1 MSATVISAI
10 AIILIVTLLLVVAL
24 LAVKNAVTPKGS
36 IKIDINNGKKVL
48 EVNPGNSLMTT
59 LANEKIFLPSACG
72 GKANC
77 GQCKVQVFE
86 GGGEILPTETGF
98 FNRKQIKEGWRLGC
112 QVKVKNDLKI
122 QVAESALSV
131 KKLECEVISNKN
143 VATFIKEFVVKLPE
157 GEHLEF
163 KSGEY
168 IQIDIPAYHLSF
180 KDIEVE
186 PEYRKDWDKY
196 GFFNLEGN
204 NPEPTVRA
212 YSMASYPGEKGII
225 KLNVRIATPPFD
237 RSVPK
242 EQGPKLLPVN
252 PGVGSTY
259 VFTRKPGDKVMI
271 SGPYGEFLLPEN
283 DPDNI
288 EYIFVGGG
296 AGMAPLRS
304 HIMQLFKT
312 LKTGRKVSFFYGARA
327 LVEAF
332 YLEDFA
338 ELEKE
343 FPNFKFH
350 LALDRPD
357 PAADAAG
364 VKYTPGFVHLHVR
377 SSDDGGFREQS
388 ARFSRSSHGEHPLR
402 QLRRLIPPRTY
413 FKERRSSRPSFL
425 FYILNL

>member
-1 MSATVISAI
+1 MVLMVIVILVLVAI
-10 AIILIVTLLLVVAL
+10 LLTIKTAI
-24 LAVKNAVTPKGS
+24 TPKGT
-36 IKIDINNGKKVL
+36 IKIDINNGKKDLNVT
-48 EVNPGNSLMTT
+48 PGGTLMGT
-59 LANEKIFLPSACG
+59 LADNQIFLPSACG

-77 GQCKVQVFE
+77 GQCKVQVIS

-98 FNRKQIKEGWRLGC
+98 FNRKQIKDGWRLGC
-112 QVKVKNDLKI
+112 QVKVKEDMKI

-143 VATFIKEFVVKLPE
+143 VATFIKEFTVKLPE
-157 GEHLEF
+157 GENLEF

-168 IQIDIPAYHLSF
+168 IQIDIPAYHLYF
-180 KDIEVE
+180 KDIDVE
-186 PEYRKDWDKY
+186 PEYRKDWEKY
-196 GFFNLEGN
+196 GFFNLESI
-204 NPEPTVRA
+204 NPTPTIRA

-237 RSVPK
+237 RSVPR

-252 PGVGSTY
+252 PGIASSY
-259 VFTRKPGDKVMI
+259 VFTRKPGDKVTI
-271 SGPYGEFLLPEN
+271 SGPYGEFLLPTN
-283 DPDNI
+283 DPDDI

-304 HIMQLFKT
+304 HIMELFRTQKT
-312 LKTGRKVSFFYGARA
+312 KRKVSFFYGARA

-338 ELEKE
+338 EIEKE
-343 FPNFKFH
+343 FPNFKFY

-364 VKYTPGFVHLHVR
+364 VPYTAGFVHNVMYETYIKNHESPEDIKYFMCGPPMMVGAVNKLLDSLGVPPENILY
-377 SSDDGGFREQS
+377 DNFGG
-388 ARFSRSSHGEHPLR
+388 
-402 QLRRLIPPRTY
+402 
-413 FKERRSSRPSFL
+413 
-425 FYILNL
+425 

>member
-1 MSATVISAI
+1 MSSTIFAAVIAL
-10 AIILIVTLLLVVAL
+10 LIVTVILVVLLLVVKDAI
-24 LAVKNAVTPKGS
+24 TPKGK
-36 IKIDINNGKKVL
+36 IKIDINDGKKTV
-48 EVNPGNSLMTT
+48 EVTPGNSLMAS
-59 LANEKIFLPSACG
+59 LAEQKIFLPSACG

-77 GQCKVQVFE
+77 GQCKVQVLE
-86 GGGEILPTETGF
+86 GGGEILPTEVGF
-98 FNRKQIKEGWRLGC
+98 FNRKQIKNGWRLGC
-112 QVKVKNDLKI
+112 QVKVKENLKI
-122 QVAESALSV
+122 QMDESALSV
-131 KKLECEVISNKN
+131 KKLECEVISNHN
-143 VATFIKEFVVKLPE
+143 VATFIKEFTVKLPE
-157 GEHLEF
+157 GEHIEF
-163 KSGEY
+163 KSGQY
-168 IQIDIPAYHLSF
+168 IQIDIPAYHLYF

-186 PEYRKDWDKY
+186 PEYRKDWERF
-196 GFFNLEGN
+196 GFFNLESI
-204 NPEPTVRA
+204 NPTATIRA

-252 PGVGSTY
+252 PGIASSY
-259 VFTRKPGDKVMI
+259 VFTRKPGDKVTI
-271 SGPYGEFLLPEN
+271 SGPYGEFLLPKN
-283 DPDNI
+283 DPDNV

-338 ELEKE
+338 EIEKE
-343 FPNFKFH
+343 FPNFKFY

-364 VKYTPGFVHLHVR
+364 VKYTAGFVHNVMYETYLKDHETPEDIKYFMCGPPMMVA
-377 SSDDGGFREQS
+377 SVNKLLDSLGVPPENVLYDNFGG
-388 ARFSRSSHGEHPLR
+388 
-402 QLRRLIPPRTY
+402 
-413 FKERRSSRPSFL
+413 
-425 FYILNL
+425 

>member
-1 MSATVISAI
+1 MSSTIFAAVIAL
-10 AIILIVTLLLVVAL
+10 LIVTVILVVLLLVVKDAI
-24 LAVKNAVTPKGS
+24 TPKGK
-36 IKIDINNGKKVL
+36 IKIDINDGKKTV
-48 EVNPGNSLMTT
+48 EVTPGNSLMTS
-59 LANEKIFLPSACG
+59 LAEQKIFLPSACG

-77 GQCKVQVFE
+77 GQCKVQVLE
-86 GGGEILPTETGF
+86 GGGEILPTEVGF
-98 FNRKQIKEGWRLGC
+98 FNRKQIKDGWRLGC
-112 QVKVKNDLKI
+112 QVKVKENLKI
-122 QVAESALSV
+122 QMDESALSV
-131 KKLECEVISNKN
+131 KKLECEVISNHN
-143 VATFIKEFVVKLPE
+143 VATFIKEFTVKLPE
-157 GEHLEF
+157 GEHIEF
-163 KSGEY
+163 KSGQY
-168 IQIDIPAYHLSF
+168 IQIDIPAYHLYF

-186 PEYRKDWDKY
+186 PEYRKDWDRF
-196 GFFNLEGN
+196 GFFNLESV
-204 NPEPTVRA
+204 NPTATIRA

-252 PGVGSTY
+252 PGIASSY
-259 VFTRKPGDKVMI
+259 VFTRKPGDKVTI
-271 SGPYGEFLLPEN
+271 SGPYGEFLLPKN
-283 DPDNI
+283 DPDNV

-338 ELEKE
+338 EIEKE
-343 FPNFKFH
+343 FPNFKFY

-364 VKYTPGFVHLHVR
+364 VKYTAGFVHNVMYETYLKDHETPEDIKYFMCGPPMMVA
-377 SSDDGGFREQS
+377 SVNKLLDSLGVPPENVLYDNFGG
-388 ARFSRSSHGEHPLR
+388 
-402 QLRRLIPPRTY
+402 
-413 FKERRSSRPSFL
+413 
-425 FYILNL
+425 

>member
-1 MSATVISAI
+1 MSSTIFAAVIAL
-10 AIILIVTLLLVVAL
+10 LIVTVILVVLLLVVKDAI
-24 LAVKNAVTPKGS
+24 TPKGK
-36 IKIDINNGKKVL
+36 IKIDINNGKKTV
-48 EVNPGNSLMTT
+48 EVTPGNSLMAS
-59 LANEKIFLPSACG
+59 LAEQKIFLPSACG

-77 GQCKVQVFE
+77 GQCKVQVLE
-86 GGGEILPTETGF
+86 GGGEILPTEVGF
-98 FNRKQIKEGWRLGC
+98 FNRKQIKNGWRLGC
-112 QVKVKNDLKI
+112 QVKVKENLKI
-122 QVAESALSV
+122 QMDESALSV
-131 KKLECEVISNKN
+131 KKLECEVISNHN
-143 VATFIKEFVVKLPE
+143 VATFIKEFTVKLPE
-157 GEHLEF
+157 GEHIEF
-163 KSGEY
+163 KSGQY
-168 IQIDIPAYHLSF
+168 IQIDIPAYHLYF

-186 PEYRKDWDKY
+186 PEYRKDWERF
-196 GFFNLEGN
+196 GFFNLESV
-204 NPEPTVRA
+204 NPTATIRA

-252 PGVGSTY
+252 PGIASSY
-259 VFTRKPGDKVMI
+259 VFTRKPGDKVTI
-271 SGPYGEFLLPEN
+271 SGPYGEFLLPKN
-283 DPDNI
+283 DPDNV

-338 ELEKE
+338 EIEKE
-343 FPNFKFH
+343 FPNFKFY

-364 VKYTPGFVHLHVR
+364 VKYTAGFVHNVMYETYLKDHETPEDIKYFMCGPPMMVA
-377 SSDDGGFREQS
+377 SVNKLLDSLGVPPENVLYDNFGG
-388 ARFSRSSHGEHPLR
+388 
-402 QLRRLIPPRTY
+402 
-413 FKERRSSRPSFL
+413 
-425 FYILNL
+425 

>member
-1 MSATVISAI
+1 MSSTIFAAVIALLIATVI
-10 AIILIVTLLLVVAL
+10 LVVLLLVVKDAI
-24 LAVKNAVTPKGS
+24 TPKGK
-36 IKIDINNGKKVL
+36 IKIDINDGKKTV
-48 EVNPGNSLMTT
+48 EVTPGNSLMAS
-59 LANEKIFLPSACG
+59 LAEQKIFLPSACG

-77 GQCKVQVFE
+77 GQCKVQVLE
-86 GGGEILPTETGF
+86 GGGEILPTEVGF
-98 FNRKQIKEGWRLGC
+98 FNRKQIKDGWRLGC
-112 QVKVKNDLKI
+112 QVKVKENLKI
-122 QVAESALSV
+122 QMDESALSV
-131 KKLECEVISNKN
+131 KKLECEVISNHN
-143 VATFIKEFVVKLPE
+143 VATFIKEFTVNLPE
-157 GEHLEF
+157 GEHIEF
-163 KSGEY
+163 KSGQY
-168 IQIDIPAYHLSF
+168 IQIDIPAYHLYF

-186 PEYRKDWDKY
+186 PEYRKDWERF
-196 GFFNLEGN
+196 GFFNLESV
-204 NPEPTVRA
+204 NPTATIRA

-252 PGVGSTY
+252 PGIASSY
-259 VFTRKPGDKVMI
+259 VFTRKPGDKVTI
-271 SGPYGEFLLPEN
+271 SGPYGEFLLPKN
-283 DPDNI
+283 DPDNV

-338 ELEKE
+338 EIEKE
-343 FPNFKFH
+343 FPNFKFY

-364 VKYTPGFVHLHVR
+364 VKYTAGFVHNVMYETYLKDHETPEDIKYFMCGPPMMVA
-377 SSDDGGFREQS
+377 SVNKLLDSLGVPPENVLYDNFGG
-388 ARFSRSSHGEHPLR
+388 
-402 QLRRLIPPRTY
+402 
-413 FKERRSSRPSFL
+413 
-425 FYILNL
+425 

>member
-1 MSATVISAI
+1 MVLMVIVILVLVAI
-10 AIILIVTLLLVVAL
+10 LLVIKA
-24 LAVKNAVTPKGS
+24 AITPKGTV
-36 IKIDINNGKKVL
+36 KIDINDGKKVL
-48 EVNPGNSLMTT
+48 DVQPGGNLMGT
-59 LANEKIFLPSACG
+59 LAEQKIFLPSACG

-77 GQCKVQVFE
+77 GQCKVQVLE
-86 GGGEILPTETGF
+86 GGGEILPTEVGF

-112 QVKVKNDLKI
+112 QVKVKDNLKL
-122 QVAESALSV
+122 QMDESALSI
-131 KKLECEVISNKN
+131 KKLECEVISNHN
-143 VATFIKEFVVKLPE
+143 VATFIKEFTVKLPE
-157 GEHLEF
+157 GEHIEF
-163 KSGEY
+163 KSGQY
-168 IQIDIPAYHLSF
+168 IQIDIPKYELDF

-186 PEYRKDWDKY
+186 PEYRADWEKY
-196 GFFNLEGN
+196 GFFNLHSS
-204 NPEPTVRA
+204 NPTDTIRA

-237 RSVPK
+237 RSVPR

-252 PGVGSTY
+252 PGIASSY

-271 SGPYGEFLLPEN
+271 SGPFGDFLLPKN
-283 DPDNI
+283 DPDTQ

-312 LKTGRKVSFFYGARA
+312 LKTGRPVHFFYGARA

-338 ELEKE
+338 EIEKE
-343 FPNFKFH
+343 FPNFHFH

-364 VKYTPGFVHLHVR
+364 VKYVAGFVHNVMFETYLKQHDAPEDIKYFMCGPPMMTRCVL
-377 SSDDGGFREQS
+377 DLLDNLGVAPENILFDNFGG
-388 ARFSRSSHGEHPLR
+388 
-402 QLRRLIPPRTY
+402 
-413 FKERRSSRPSFL
+413 
-425 FYILNL
+425 

>member
-1 MSATVISAI
+1 MSNTLISAI
-10 AIILIVTLLLVVAL
+10 ALMVVVILILVAILLI
-24 LAVKNAVTPKGS
+24 VKTAITPKGT
-36 IKIDINNGKKVL
+36 IKIDINGGKKTLDVT
-48 EVNPGNSLMTT
+48 PGGNLMGT
-59 LANEKIFLPSACG
+59 LANNQIFLPSACG

-86 GGGEILPTETGF
+86 GGGEILPIETGF

-112 QVKVKNDLKI
+112 QVKVKDNLKI

-143 VATFIKEFVVKLPE
+143 VATFIKEFTVKLPE
-157 GEHLEF
+157 GENLEF

-168 IQIDIPAYHLSF
+168 IQIDIPAYHLYF
-180 KDIEVE
+180 KDIDVE
-186 PEYRKDWDKY
+186 PEYRKDWEKF
-196 GFFNLEGN
+196 GFFNLESV
-204 NPEPTVRA
+204 NPTPTIRA

-237 RSVPK
+237 RSVPR

-252 PGVGSTY
+252 PGIASSY
-259 VFTRKPGDKVMI
+259 VFTRKPGDKVTI
-271 SGPYGEFLLPEN
+271 SGPYGEFLLPKN
-283 DPDNI
+283 DPDDV

-304 HIMQLFKT
+304 HIMELFKT
-312 LKTGRKVSFFYGARA
+312 LKTNRTVHFFYGARA

-338 ELEKE
+338 EIEKE

-357 PAADAAG
+357 PAADEAG
-364 VKYTPGFVHLHVR
+364 VSYTAGFVHNVMYETYLKDHEAPEDIKYFMCGPPMMVGAVNKLLD
-377 SSDDGGFREQS
+377 SLGVPPENVLYDNFGG
-388 ARFSRSSHGEHPLR
+388 
-402 QLRRLIPPRTY
+402 
-413 FKERRSSRPSFL
+413 
-425 FYILNL
+425 

>member
-1 MSATVISAI
+1 MTPTILASIAVIV
-10 AIILIVTLLLVVAL
+10 IVTLLLTVL
-24 LAVKNAVTPKGS
+24 LLFVKAKITPKGTVQ
-36 IKIDINNGKKVL
+36 IDINNGKKTL
-48 EVNPGNSLMTT
+48 AVNPGDSLMNT
-59 LANEKIFLPSACG
+59 LAGQKIFLPSACG

-77 GQCKVQVFE
+77 GQCKVQVLE

-112 QVKVKNDLKI
+112 QVKVKDNLKI

-131 KKLECEVISNKN
+131 KKLECEVISNEN
-143 VATFIKEFVVKLPE
+143 VATFIKEFTVKLPE
-157 GEHLEF
+157 GEELEF

-168 IQIDIPAYHLSF
+168 IQIDIPAYEADFSDMGVA
-180 KDIEVE
+180 DI
-186 PEYRKDWDKY
+186 YKGDWDKY
-196 GFFNLEGN
+196 GITPLKFKNTV
-204 NPEPTVRA
+204 PTIRA

-237 RSVPK
+237 RTQPK
-242 EQGPKLLPVN
+242 GVFKFV
-252 PGVGSTY
+252 PGVPPGIASTY
-259 VFTRKPGDKVMI
+259 VFSRKPGDKVMI
-271 SGPYGEFLLPEN
+271 SGPYGEFLLPKN
-283 DPDNI
+283 DPEDM

-312 LKTGRKVSFFYGARA
+312 LKTKREVHFFYGARA

-338 ELEKE
+338 EIEKE
-343 FPNFKFH
+343 FPNFHFH

-364 VKYTPGFVHLHVR
+364 VKYTAGFVHNVMNETYLKDHEAPEDIKYFMCGPPMMTKCVCDLLD
-377 SSDDGGFREQS
+377 SLGVAPESILFDNFGG
-388 ARFSRSSHGEHPLR
+388 
-402 QLRRLIPPRTY
+402 
-413 FKERRSSRPSFL
+413 
-425 FYILNL
+425 

>member
-1 MSATVISAI
+1 MSSTIISA
-10 AIILIVTLLLVVAL
+10 AVALLIVTVILVVLLLVVKDAI
-24 LAVKNAVTPKGS
+24 TPKGKV
-36 IKIDINNGKKVL
+36 KIDINEGKKVID
-48 EVNPGNSLMTT
+48 VTPGNSLMAS
-59 LANEKIFLPSACG
+59 LASEKIFLPSACG

-77 GQCKVQVFE
+77 GQCKVQVLE
-86 GGGEILPTETGF
+86 GGGEILPTEVGF
-98 FNRKQIKEGWRLGC
+98 FNRKQIKDGWRLGC
-112 QVKVKNDLKI
+112 QVKVKENLKI
-122 QVAESALSV
+122 QMDESALSV
-131 KKLECEVISNKN
+131 KKLECEVISNHN
-143 VATFIKEFVVKLPE
+143 VATFIKEFTVKLPE
-157 GEHLEF
+157 GEHIEF
-163 KSGEY
+163 KSGQY
-168 IQIDIPAYHLSF
+168 IQIDIPAYHLYF

-186 PEYRKDWDKY
+186 PEYRGDWEKY
-196 GFFNLEGN
+196 GFFNLESV
-204 NPEPTVRA
+204 NPEATIRA

-237 RSVPK
+237 RSVPR

-252 PGVGSTY
+252 PGIASSY

-271 SGPYGEFLLPEN
+271 SGPYGEFLLPKD
-283 DPDNI
+283 DPDNV

-338 ELEKE
+338 VIEKE
-343 FPNFKFH
+343 FPNFKFY

-364 VKYTPGFVHLHVR
+364 VKYTAGFVHNVMYETYLKNHDTPEDIKYFMCGPPMMVA
-377 SSDDGGFREQS
+377 SVNKLLDSLGVPEENVLYDNFGG
-388 ARFSRSSHGEHPLR
+388 
-402 QLRRLIPPRTY
+402 
-413 FKERRSSRPSFL
+413 
-425 FYILNL
+425 

>member
-1 MSATVISAI
+1 MNEMSLTIIAAAAAITV
-10 AIILIVTLLLVVAL
+10 VTLILTVLLL
-24 LAVKNAVTPKGS
+24 WVKAKLSPKGAV
-36 IKIDINNGKKVL
+36 KIDINNGKYNLDVQ
-48 EVNPGNSLMTT
+48 PGGNLMNT
-59 LANEKIFLPSACG
+59 LAEQNIFLPSACG

-77 GQCKVQVFE
+77 GQCKVKVNE
-86 GGGEILPTETGF
+86 GGGTILPTETGF
-98 FNRKQIKEGWRLGC
+98 FTRKQIKDNWRLGC
-112 QVKVKNDLKI
+112 QVKVKENLKI
-122 QVAESALSV
+122 EVPDSALSV
-131 KKLECEVISNKN
+131 KKLECEVISNDN
-143 VATFIKEFVVKLPE
+143 VATFIKEFTVKLPE

-168 IQIDIPAYHLSF
+168 IQIDIPAYELDF
-180 KDIEVE
+180 KDIDVA
-186 PEYRKDWDKY
+186 PEYRADWEKF
-196 GFFNLEGN
+196 GFFNLHSS
-204 NPEPTVRA
+204 NPVPTIRA

-237 RSVPK
+237 RSVPR

-252 PGVGSTY
+252 PGIASSY

-271 SGPYGEFLLPEN
+271 SGPYGEFLLPKD
-283 DPDNI
+283 DPDNV

-364 VKYTPGFVHLHVR
+364 VKYTAGFVHNVMYETYLKDHETPEDIKYFMCGPPMMVASVNR
-377 SSDDGGFREQS
+377 LLDSLGVPPENVLYDNFGG
-388 ARFSRSSHGEHPLR
+388 
-402 QLRRLIPPRTY
+402 
-413 FKERRSSRPSFL
+413 
-425 FYILNL
+425 

>member
-1 MSATVISAI
+1 MSNTLISAI
-10 AIILIVTLLLVVAL
+10 ALMVVVILILVAILLI
-24 LAVKNAVTPKGS
+24 VKTAITPKGT
-36 IKIDINNGKKVL
+36 IKIDINGGKKTLDVT
-48 EVNPGNSLMTT
+48 PGGNLMGT
-59 LANEKIFLPSACG
+59 LANNQIFLPSACG

-112 QVKVKNDLKI
+112 QVKVKDNLKI

-143 VATFIKEFVVKLPE
+143 VATFIKEFTVKLPE
-157 GEHLEF
+157 GENLEF

-168 IQIDIPAYHLSF
+168 IQIDIPAYHLYF
-180 KDIEVE
+180 KDIDVE
-186 PEYRKDWDKY
+186 PEYRKDWEKF
-196 GFFNLEGN
+196 GFFNLESV
-204 NPEPTVRA
+204 NPTPTIRA

-237 RSVPK
+237 RSVPR

-252 PGVGSTY
+252 PGIASSY
-259 VFTRKPGDKVMI
+259 VFTRKPGDKVTI
-271 SGPYGEFLLPEN
+271 SGPYGEFLLPKN
-283 DPDNI
+283 DPDDV

-304 HIMQLFKT
+304 HIMELFKT
-312 LKTGRKVSFFYGARA
+312 LKTNRTVHFFYGARA

-338 ELEKE
+338 EIEKE

-357 PAADAAG
+357 PAADEAG
-364 VKYTPGFVHLHVR
+364 VSYTAGFVHNVMYETYLKDHEAPEDIKYFMCGPPMMVGAVNKLID
-377 SSDDGGFREQS
+377 SLGVPPENVLYDNFGG
-388 ARFSRSSHGEHPLR
+388 
-402 QLRRLIPPRTY
+402 
-413 FKERRSSRPSFL
+413 
-425 FYILNL
+425 

>member
-1 MSATVISAI
+1 MNATILSAI
-10 AIILIVTLLLVVAL
+10 AVIVLVTLILVVL
-24 LAVKNAVTPKGS
+24 LLFVKAKITPKGTVKIS
-36 IKIDINNGKKVL
+36 INGGKKELDVT
-48 EVNPGNSLMTT
+48 PGNNLMAT
-59 LANEKIFLPSACG
+59 LAEQKIFLPSACG

-86 GGGEILPTETGF
+86 GGGEILPTEVGF
-98 FNRKQIKEGWRLGC
+98 FNRKQIKDGWRLGC
-112 QVKVKNDLKI
+112 QVKVKDNLNI
-122 QVAESALSV
+122 QVAESSLSV
-131 KKLECEVISNKN
+131 KKLECEVISNDN
-143 VATFIKEFVVKLPE
+143 VATFIKEFTVKLPE

-168 IQIDIPAYHLSF
+168 IQIDIPAYHLYF
-180 KDIEVE
+180 KDIDVA
-186 PEYRKDWDKY
+186 PEYRADWEKY
-196 GFFNLEGN
+196 GFFDLESV
-204 NPEPTVRA
+204 NPEPTIRA

-237 RSVPK
+237 RSVPR
-242 EQGPKLLPVN
+242 EQGFKLLPVN
-252 PGVGSTY
+252 PGIASSY
-259 VFTRKPGDKVMI
+259 VFTRKPGDKVTI
-271 SGPYGEFLLPEN
+271 SGPYGEFLLPAN
-283 DPDNI
+283 DPDDV

-338 ELEKE
+338 EIEKE
-343 FPNFKFH
+343 FPNFHFQ

-364 VKYTPGFVHLHVR
+364 VKYVPGFVHNVMYETYLKDHEAPEDIKYFMCGPPMMTKCVCDLLD
-377 SSDDGGFREQS
+377 SLGVAPESILFDNFGG
-388 ARFSRSSHGEHPLR
+388 
-402 QLRRLIPPRTY
+402 
-413 FKERRSSRPSFL
+413 
-425 FYILNL
+425 

>member
-1 MSATVISAI
+1 MTNTIIFAMAVMVVV
-10 AIILIVTLLLVVAL
+10 ILILVAVL
-24 LAVKNAVTPKGS
+24 LAIKAWLTPKGKVKIS
-36 IKIDINNGKKVL
+36 INDGKKEL
-48 EVNPGNSLMTT
+48 EVTPGSSLLAT
-59 LANEKIFLPSACG
+59 LAEQKIYLPSACG
-72 GKANC
+72 GKGNC
-77 GQCKVQVFE
+77 GQCKCRVVE
-86 GGGEILPTETGF
+86 GGGNILPTEVGF
-98 FNRKQIKEGWRLGC
+98 FNRKQIQDHWRLGC
-112 QVKVKNDLKI
+112 QVKVKENLGIVVPD
-122 QVAESALSV
+122 SALSV

-143 VATFIKEFVVKLPE
+143 VATFIKEFTVKLPE
-157 GEHLEF
+157 GEELEF

-168 IQIDIPAYHLSF
+168 IQIDIPKYELDF

-186 PEYRKDWDKY
+186 PEYRADWEKY
-196 GFFNLEGN
+196 GFFNLHSS
-204 NPEPTVRA
+204 NPEDTIRA

-237 RSVPK
+237 RSVPR
-242 EQGPKLLPVN
+242 ELGPKLLPVN
-252 PGVGSTY
+252 PGIASSY

-271 SGPYGEFLLPEN
+271 SGPFGEFLLPKN
-283 DPDNI
+283 DPDDM

-312 LKTGRKVSFFYGARA
+312 LKTGRKVHFFYGARA

-338 ELEKE
+338 EIERE

-364 VKYTPGFVHLHVR
+364 VPYTAGFVHNVMYETYLKEHESPEDIKYFMCGPPMMV
-377 SSDDGGFREQS
+377 SSVVNLLDSLGVAPEN
-388 ARFSRSSHGEHPLR
+388 
-402 QLRRLIPPRTY
+402 
-413 FKERRSSRPSFL
+413 
-425 FYILNL
+425 ILYDNFGA